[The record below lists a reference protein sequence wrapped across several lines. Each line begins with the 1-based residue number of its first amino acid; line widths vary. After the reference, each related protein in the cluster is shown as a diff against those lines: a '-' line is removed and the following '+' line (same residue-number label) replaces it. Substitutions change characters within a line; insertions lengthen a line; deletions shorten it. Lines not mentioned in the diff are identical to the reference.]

1 MRTTTESND
10 DYDIPELTMPTVAAR
25 KIGSKYQTW
34 EEARAEAGI
43 IDSDLPVPTLWRC
56 VVFPKTAKKFSEGG
70 IALPDSAIEAEGT
83 LNYIGQVI
91 SVGTLAGR
99 NDSYKNPDHKL
110 IYPQG
115 MMAGVPVE
123 EGTKFTGFDIR
134 SGDWVL
140 YGKFSGMK
148 MTIKGVQL
156 LIMNDD
162 EFLAKIDKPDFYE
175 VYL

>member
-1 MRTTTESND
+1 MTTITESSD
-10 DYDIPELTMPTVAAR
+10 DYEIPEVTMPTVAAR

-34 EEARAEAGI
+34 EEAKAEAGI

-91 SVGTLAGR
+91 SVGKLAGE
-99 NDSYKNPDHKL
+99 NPSYENPRFNKE
-110 IYPQG
+110 
-115 MMAGVPVE
+115 VE
-123 EGTKFTGFDIR
+123 ETRQEQDKFVGFGIR
-134 SGDWVL
+134 TGDWVL

-175 VYL
+175 VYI